1 MASKL
6 YQPFSLL
13 YMILRFGKWKHSGRD
28 INRERNEALGK
39 FPSFVPSRTWFAQ
52 LTNFSMLKKILM
64 RNAYLRNLI
73 TQSAFL
79 KDSITPH
86 GGHLHA
92 PFLNVSYIRI
102 PKSAST
108 SLSWIMLEVLYPDLK
123 GNMPDAATI
132 NFLTDVN
139 IRRSV
144 SQEDAD
150 DIFFTVVRNPFAR
163 IVSVYRDFVS
173 STARDHVFEDYLFGI
188 LRTDLSF
195 REFVKRVEGI
205 PDLLKDPHLKP
216 QHHFIDFYKR
226 KNPNVVILPIEKPDE
241 IKYFLFIYNLE
252 IPHLNAS
259 ENSYDYREYYDQE
272 SFDWVSRIYKQDIR
286 MFGYESQVRALREYV
301 STRVSH
307 DQGDQHITS

>member
-1 MASKL
+1 MVNKL

-28 INRERNEALGK
+28 VNEERNLVLGN
-39 FPSFVPSRTWFAQ
+39 FTSFVPSRTWFSQ
-52 LTNFSMLKKILM
+52 ITNFSVLKKVLM

-73 TQSAFL
+73 TQAAFL
-79 KDSITPH
+79 KDSVTPH

-92 PFLNVSYIRI
+92 PFLNISYIRI

-108 SLSWIMLEVLYPDLK
+108 SLSWIILEAMYPDLK
-123 GNMPDAATI
+123 GKTPDATSI
-132 NFLTDVN
+132 NFLADAN
-139 IRRSV
+139 IRKSV
-144 SQEDAD
+144 LQDDAD

-163 IVSVYRDFVS
+163 IVSVYRDFVAGH
-173 STARDHVFEDYLFGI
+173 ARDRIFDDYLFGI
-188 LRTDLSF
+188 LSGDLSF

-259 ENSYDYREYYDQE
+259 GTTYDYREYYDPE
-272 SFDWVSRIYKQDIR
+272 SYDWVSRIYKQDIK
-286 MFGYESQVRALREYV
+286 MFGYESVAKALREFV
-301 STRVSH
+301 ENR
-307 DQGDQHITS
+307 